1 MNPIYP
7 PPSAEPELERETEVK
22 TRWSRAKS
30 QRISGRYLKKTALG
44 PIQHAARLPGRALHV
59 YLAIRHR
66 CDLQRGQ
73 TVTLLGSYLKSWG
86 IGKDAKQRG
95 LAELEQAGLIE
106 VERRTGRPS
115 VVTLC
120 RR

>member
-7 PPSAEPELERETEVK
+7 PRAADPALESEIEIE

-30 QRISGRYLKKTALG
+30 QRISGRFLKKTALV
-44 PIQHAARLPGRALHV
+44 PLQQAARLPGRALHV

-66 CDLQRGQ
+66 CDLRREQ
-73 TVTLLGSYLKSWG
+73 TITLPGPYLKSWG

-95 LAELEQAGLIE
+95 LSELEGAGLIL

-115 VVTLC
+115 IVTLS